1 MLYFWSTV
9 LILLNALWLALIF
22 FGLPGNWLI
31 VISTALFAWWQ
42 SDHAVFSPYT
52 LVLITALAALG
63 ELVEFFAGM
72 AGAKKFGAGWRGSL
86 GAIAGALT
94 GALIGT
100 VIIPLPFFGTIL
112 GAGIGAAVGAWA
124 LEYAGGRHMKDS
136 IHLGFGAGLGA
147 LAGIATKIALGITI
161 WLIVAAG
168 AFWP

>member
-1 MLYFWSTV
+1 MLYIWSTS
-9 LILLNALWLALIF
+9 LILLNALWLILVF

-42 SDHAVFSPYT
+42 SDHAVFSTCT
-52 LVLITALAALG
+52 LVLITALAGSG

-94 GALIGT
+94 GVLIGT
-100 VIIPLPFFGTIL
+100 IIIPLPFLGTLL

-136 IHLGFGAGLGA
+136 LHLGFGAGLGA
-147 LAGIATKIALGITI
+147 LTGIATKIALGVII
-161 WLIVAAG
+161 WFIVAAA